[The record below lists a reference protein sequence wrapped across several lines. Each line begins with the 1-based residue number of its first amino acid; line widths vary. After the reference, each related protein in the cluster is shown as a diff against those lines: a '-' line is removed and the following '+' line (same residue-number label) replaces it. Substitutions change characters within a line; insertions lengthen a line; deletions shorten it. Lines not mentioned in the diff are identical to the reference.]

1 MEAVVRELFDNL
13 IILLQEIKNQESDG
27 RETKIQAK

>member
-13 IILLQEIKNQESDG
+13 ILLLQEIKNPERDG